1 MSITIEI
8 TTKKQLDI
16 YMNPQRQRLLKEMSI
31 YGKPITPKQ
40 LSEILKISP
49 SSVTYHL
56 KKLQELGIVELDHTE
71 MVHGICAKY
80 YKNLSYNVNLKSHLK
95 DDMSYEKKAFIDYMM
110 QDVWNGFKTYLDE
123 MDDKKEL
130 TGLEGDLKSGIL
142 YLTKEEI
149 KEMKQLIEK
158 FQNNHA
164 EPTEDTIP
172 WEYVLI
178 AYPKKEVK

>member
-1 MSITIEI
+1 MIGLIGKKLGHSYSKGIHQQLGNTEYQMIEVNEEKLEELFL
-8 TTKKQLDI
+8 TKKIRACNVTIPYKQTV
-16 YMNPQRQRLLKEMSI
+16 LK
-31 YGKPITPKQ
+31 
-40 LSEILKISP
+40 
-49 SSVTYHL
+49 
-56 KKLQELGIVELDHTE
+56 
-71 MVHGICAKY
+71 
-80 YKNLSYNVNLKSHLK
+80 
-95 DDMSYEKKAFIDYMM
+95 
-110 QDVWNGFKTYLDE
+110 YLDE

-172 WEYVLI
+172 WEYALI